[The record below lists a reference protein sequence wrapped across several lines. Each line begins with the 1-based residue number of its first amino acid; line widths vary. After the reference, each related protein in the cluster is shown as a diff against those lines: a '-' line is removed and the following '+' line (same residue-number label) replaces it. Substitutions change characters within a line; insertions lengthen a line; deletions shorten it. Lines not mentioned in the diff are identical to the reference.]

1 MLSAFL
7 FGCSKVSHRKV
18 GVIDII
24 DNGIC
29 AIQFDDNTTIQ
40 VKVSECKSLKEG
52 DTVKIIVSNEESD

>member
-7 FGCSKVSHRKV
+7 FGCHHRKV

-52 DTVKIIVSNEESD
+52 DAVKIIVSNEESD